1 MSKQDIQDAIAEVY
15 KRRDRDLESFNRAQ
29 KILDDMENDIY
40 QSKKADE
47 KFLTESTYVP
57 KDIEEIYEDRRK
69 LYFDSLNRSD
79 EARAELKSK
88 KEQAMK
94 EYDEEL
100 DSLNKKLK
108 AYDEDEESEEK
119 SDDLEEKSDDSKEKE
134 EWT

>member
-69 LYFDSLNRSD
+69 LYFDSLNKSD
-79 EARAELKSK
+79 EAGAELKSK

-100 DSLNKKLK
+100 GSLNKKLK
-108 AYDEDEESEEK
+108 EYDKDEDEDSEEK
-119 SDDLEEKSDDSKEKE
+119 TDDSEKKEQS
-134 EWT
+134 

>member
-1 MSKQDIQDAIAEVY
+1 MSKQDIQDAIADLY
-15 KRRDRDLESFNRAQ
+15 KRRERDLESFNRAQ

-57 KDIEEIYEDRRK
+57 KDIEEIYEDRRN
-69 LYFDSLNRSD
+69 LYFDSLNKSD

-88 KEQAMK
+88 KEKVLK

-100 DSLNKKLK
+100 NSLNKKLK

-119 SDDLEEKSDDSKEKE
+119 SDDTKENE
-134 EWT
+134 EWS